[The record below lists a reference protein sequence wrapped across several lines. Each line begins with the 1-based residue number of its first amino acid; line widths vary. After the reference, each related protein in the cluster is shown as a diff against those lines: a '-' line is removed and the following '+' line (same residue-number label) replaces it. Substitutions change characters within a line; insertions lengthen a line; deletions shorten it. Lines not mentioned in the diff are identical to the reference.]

1 MLTGSV
7 AGVYFPLSTMQS
19 LASAPKYVN
28 EVLVSV
34 KNASDV
40 AAVTKAIK
48 AELPGATVL
57 TSKSPVP
64 FCQKVLDRGRSFPSV
79 NRASLTETVPIGLIR
94 KGMVT
99 ISAAGLAMANSP
111 VSRSARM
118 YVVRYDDFDTAGIGI
133 PRGRDFHQEDEADGA
148 TIVSPTEQLVSQYLL
163 KE

>member
-1 MLTGSV
+1 V
-7 AGVYFPLSTMQS
+7 AGWLALLLIVAFLMAGSRGTAGVEIGLDPGNLDLISPGPLR
-19 LASAPKYVN
+19 AGHP
-28 EVLVSV
+28 
-34 KNASDV
+34 
-40 AAVTKAIK
+40 
-48 AELPGATVL
+48 ATL
-57 TSKSPVP
+57 PVP

-111 VSRSARM
+111 VSRSARI